1 MIPSGGDER
10 AWSPKSL
17 AGVISPGRRRVDS
30 YLRAGGVTAALF
42 AVLRI
47 LEGQISDNRK
57 QQAEEHKETVQVL
70 HEVSISLDKLEKS
83 SIRLEE
89 ITRGKK

>member
-1 MIPSGGDER
+1 MGEGEADPRRWNPRSI
-10 AWSPKSL
+10 
-17 AGVISPGRRRVDS
+17 AGVLHPGRRRIDS

-47 LEGQISDNRK
+47 LEGQIVDSQK
-57 QQAEEHKETVQVL
+57 QQATQHAETVQVL
-70 HEVSISLDKLEKS
+70 RDISTALDKLEKS

-89 ITRGKK
+89 ITRGKP

>member
-1 MIPSGGDER
+1 VTAEGEDER
-10 AWSPKSL
+10 AWKARSVL
-17 AGVISPGRRRVDS
+17 GVIHPGRRRLDS

-47 LEGQISDNRK
+47 LEGQIVDNRK
-57 QQAEEHKETVQVL
+57 QQATQHMETVQVL
-70 HEVSISLDKLEKS
+70 RDINLTLDKLEKS

-89 ITRGKK
+89 ITRGHK